1 MVEIVL
7 QKIDNSPEE
16 NAELESEP
24 EVAEEARGLEGGG
37 VQGLEP
43 AGDVVE
49 PAVDTTEP
57 PVVKRPRGRPPK
69 AKAEPKAKPAKPKPK
84 AQPPKAK
91 PPPPDSSSDSSS
103 DVEETLQRVYK
114 HHVARPDMET
124 AILQMLVNRR
134 ASEQEKRRNLWGQ
147 LARF

>member
-1 MVEIVL
+1 MAEIVL
-7 QKIDNSPEE
+7 EKIDNPPEE
-16 NAELESEP
+16 NEEP
-24 EVAEEARGLEGGG
+24 EPEPEAEEAA
-37 VQGLEP
+37 V
-43 AGDVVE
+43 DVVE
-49 PAVDTTEP
+49 PVVDTPEP

-69 AKAEPKAKPAKPKPK
+69 AKAEPKAKAPAKPKPK
-84 AQPPKAK
+84 AKPK
-91 PPPPDSSSDSSS
+91 PPPPDSSSDDSS
-103 DVEETLQRVYK
+103 DVENTLRTVYK

>member
-1 MVEIVL
+1 MAEIVL
-7 QKIDNSPEE
+7 EKIDNPPEE
-16 NAELESEP
+16 NEEP
-24 EVAEEARGLEGGG
+24 EPEAVEEAA
-37 VQGLEP
+37 V
-43 AGDVVE
+43 DVVE
-49 PAVDTTEP
+49 PVVDTPEP

-69 AKAEPKAKPAKPKPK
+69 AKAEPKAKPAPKPK
-84 AQPPKAK
+84 AKPKPK

-103 DVEETLQRVYK
+103 DVEDTLRTVYK

>member
-1 MVEIVL
+1 M
-7 QKIDNSPEE
+7 D
-16 NAELESEP
+16 
-24 EVAEEARGLEGGG
+24 VAEA
-37 VQGLEP
+37 V
-43 AGDVVE
+43 
-49 PAVDTTEP
+49 VDTPEP
-57 PVVKRPRGRPPK
+57 PVKRPRGRPPK
-69 AKAEPKAKPAKPKPK
+69 AKAEPKAKAPAKPKPK
-84 AQPPKAK
+84 ARPPKAK

-103 DVEETLQRVYK
+103 DVEDTLQRVYK